1 MLTLYNV
8 YVGQLRDLKV
18 KLSREIIVLNVKV
31 VLILQ
36 SSTSTH
42 EIIVVLLVLS
52 VISLMN
58 KFDI

>member
-18 KLSREIIVLNVKV
+18 KLSGEMIVLNVKV

-36 SSTSTH
+36 RFH
-42 EIIVVLLVLS
+42 ELVCVTDNKCVRKLHHHILS
-52 VISLMN
+52 I
-58 KFDI
+58 K